1 LNPTNSFG
9 INNPI
14 EQNPPVVA
22 ITYHSCEQ
30 SHATSLFMNNAG

>member
-9 INNPI
+9 ISNAI
-14 EQNPPVVA
+14 EGTSAVVA

-30 SHATSLFMNNAG
+30 SHSTPLFMNYAG

>member
-9 INNPI
+9 INNAI
-14 EQNPPVVA
+14 EGNSPVVA

-30 SHATSLFMNNAG
+30 SHSTPLFMNDAG